1 VFYAFIQTFPS
12 SIEKLLFQFLN
23 ISKDIKEHDIPFREL
38 GWMGNSRTES
48 FKTEVT
54 QYNAARN
61 TMTLSFI
68 FVGNFHEMLFRCVAA
83 ETRKMATAALMFST
97 H

>member
-23 ISKDIKEHDIPFREL
+23 ISKDIKEHDIPFLEL
-38 GWMGNSRTES
+38 GWMGNSRTDS